1 MKEFIK
7 ISQKDNILQFNQ
19 NIESDQIQDIIYAI

>member
-1 MKEFIK
+1 MKEFVK

-19 NIESDQIQDIIYAI
+19 NIESDQIQYIIYAI

>member
-1 MKEFIK
+1 MKEFVK

-19 NIESDQIQDIIYAI
+19 NIESDQIRDIIYAI

>member
-1 MKEFIK
+1 MKEFVK
-7 ISQKDNILQFNQ
+7 ISQKDNLLQFNQ

>member
-1 MKEFIK
+1 MKEFVK

>member
-1 MKEFIK
+1 MKEFVK
-7 ISQKDNILQFNQ
+7 ISQKHNILQFNQ

>member
-1 MKEFIK
+1 MKEFVK

-19 NIESDQIQDIIYAI
+19 NIESDQIHDIIYAI